1 VADLA
6 VAAAGAVLG
15 AATVDGASGASE
27 PLGAGAADA
36 DGKGP
41 GLPWASLN
49 WARMLAGTL
58 AALGLALRH
67 QTSDQV
73 DAPRDRHFCA
83 KPKADRELEQ
93 WS

>member
-1 VADLA
+1 MALAADG
-6 VAAAGAVLG
+6 AALG
-15 AATVDGASGASE
+15 AATVDGASE
-27 PLGAGAADA
+27 PLGAGAAEA
-36 DGKGP
+36 EGS

-58 AALGLALRH
+58 AAVGLALRH

-73 DAPRDRHFCA
+73 DAPRDRHFCV